1 MLPIKD
7 IQSERS
13 LGLPSSRPA
22 SITKA
27 IQHERAQDHQIR
39 HIVCLLMDVL
49 DIPDGS
55 QYAVCFGDGGETD
68 NREALTTW
76 VRQMLPEID
85 PDTTEVRLLALRYRL
100 NRRLSAAR
108 FEDQVNHT

>member
-1 MLPIKD
+1 MLGIKD

-13 LGLPSSRPA
+13 LDPPA
-22 SITKA
+22 WCSVSITKA
-27 IQHERAQDHQIR
+27 IQQERAQGHQIR

-68 NREALTTW
+68 NREALTMW
-76 VRQMLPEID
+76 VGQMLTEIGPE
-85 PDTTEVRLLALRYRL
+85 PTEGCLLALRSRL
-100 NRRLSAAR
+100 SRRLSAAR
-108 FEDQVNHT
+108 FEDQVSHT

>member
-7 IQSERS
+7 IQSGCS
-13 LGLPSSRPA
+13 PGLSSSRPVP
-22 SITKA
+22 ITKA
-27 IQHERAQDHQIR
+27 IQHERAQDYQLR
-39 HIVCLLMDVL
+39 HIVCLLMDAL

-55 QYAVCFGDGGETD
+55 QYAVCFGGGGGTD

-76 VRQMLPEID
+76 VRQMLTEIGPEL
-85 PDTTEVRLLALRYRL
+85 TEEGFLALRYRL

-108 FEDQVNHT
+108 FENQAHQT